1 MYGVYTSLTI
11 VINILIYKG
20 KFYHGTQFCFVSFPG
35 MVTDGEFDSLRTQ
48 GETRPVHIWQIIHD
62 ARESV
67 SRQRAVTLEKM
78 LKKLEVCNFNVGFI
92 CHL

>member
-1 MYGVYTSLTI
+1 MYSVFTSLTI
-11 VINILIYKG
+11 VINTLIYKG
-20 KFYHGTQFCFVSFPG
+20 KCYHLQLTQFCFVSFPG
-35 MVTDGEFDSLRTQ
+35 MVTDGEFNSLRTQ

-78 LKKLEVCNFNVGFI
+78 LKKIGGA
-92 CHL
+92 

>member
-1 MYGVYTSLTI
+1 
-11 VINILIYKG
+11 
-20 KFYHGTQFCFVSFPG
+20 

-67 SRQRAVTLEKM
+67 RRQRAVTLEKM
-78 LKKLEVCNFNVGFI
+78 LKKLEVCNFNVGFVT
-92 CHL
+92 CNLKF